1 MTKLLDKIYFI
12 FKNISNP
19 ASFDEAYDDGFRAGV
34 EVTKARILQEM
45 KDKYPYEL
53 KNQTF
58 RFGYQHAVEA
68 AKGKL

>member
-12 FKNISNP
+12 LKNISNP

-34 EVTKARILQEM
+34 EVARARMLQEM
-45 KDKYPYEL
+45 DAKFPYEL
-53 KNQTF
+53 KNEAF
-58 RFGYQHAVEA
+58 RFGYKHAVEA